1 MKKKKDL
8 IIVLHYTTIAT
19 IKTTKKKQQKTK
31 NLSEDIYT
39 FFPVSLSD
47 IVCTPRHFSSHLC
60 LITGLFLTIFGSLFA
75 HVVWLFIFF
84 PFLSPQPFHDF
95 FLLKFT
101 ISPTT
106 SHLLSQSLGFFS
118 GINPPHP
125 WLEITQKEKKLHN
138 YPFLTRRF
146 FPGSLWLYSKL
157 KPIHQYHP
165 DFTDERNP
173 SVLKLYTI

>member
-1 MKKKKDL
+1 L
-8 IIVLHYTTIAT
+8 FYTIQQLPQS
-19 IKTTKKKQQKTK
+19 KQLKKTK
-31 NLSEDIYT
+31 NKKILVKTFIT

-60 LITGLFLTIFGSLFA
+60 LITGLFFDNFWLLIRPCCLIVYIFSF
-75 HVVWLFIFF
+75 
-84 PFLSPQPFHDF
+84 SF
-95 FLLKFT
+95 FLLSHFT
-101 ISPTT
+101 NFFCSNLPFHQPRHIC
-106 SHLLSQSLGFFS
+106 SLKVSVFF

>member
-1 MKKKKDL
+1 MYSK
-8 IIVLHYTTIAT
+8 A
-19 IKTTKKKQQKTK
+19 
-31 NLSEDIYT
+31 
-39 FFPVSLSD
+39 FFFSSLSNNWSFFWQFLAPYSPMLFD
-47 IVCTPRHFSSHLC
+47 CLYFSFS
-60 LITGLFLTIFGSLFA
+60 
-75 HVVWLFIFF
+75 
-84 PFLSPQPFHDF
+84 F
-95 FLLKFT
+95 FLLSHFT
-101 ISPTT
+101 NFFCSNLPFHQPRHIC
-106 SHLLSQSLGFFS
+106 SLKVSVFFS